1 MLFSWVRAVQAV
13 HYHFRFHS
21 RIIQIGCHWG
31 EGGHTELYLLEG
43 DTLALVDT
51 GVADTPSRYVV
62 PALAACGY
70 QPSDIGLILN
80 THGHFDHAGGNGEM
94 IDLARNPAQEGGAG
108 PRVFAHAA
116 DVRTI
121 EDVDYQFETFFA
133 DNDRLIGRADRLDAA
148 LRKLRADA
156 GRPTKV
162 DRALAD
168 GELLDLGRGL
178 RLRVVSTPGHTLGS
192 VAYYW
197 EAEGLALV
205 GDTVMGLGARLNG
218 LPLIYYPEQYLAT
231 IDLLLG
237 LDPRV
242 LGLGHHYRTGAV
254 PADSIH
260 FGAAVAAYLRASREI
275 SEMIGEA
282 TARALDANSG
292 ADFLAVARAATAD
305 LSARLHFTPAA
316 DGLAAAGGVPAI
328 AAQWRRLT

>member
-1 MLFSWVRAVQAV
+1 MTLLE
-13 HYHFRFHS
+13 HNHFRFHQQ
-21 RIIQIGCHWG
+21 IVQIGCHWG
-31 EGGHTELYLLEG
+31 DGGHTELYLLEG

-51 GVADTPSRYVV
+51 GVADTPSRYVA

-70 QPSDIGLILN
+70 QPSDVGLILN

-94 IDLARNPAQEGGAG
+94 LDLAQSAGGS
-108 PRVFAHAA
+108 PQVFAHAA

-133 DNDRLIGRADRLDAA
+133 DNDRLVGRADRLDAA
-148 LRKLRADA
+148 RARLHADA

-168 GELLDLGRGL
+168 GDLLDLGCGL

-192 VAYYW
+192 VAYYL
-197 EAEGLALV
+197 EPEGLALV
-205 GDTVMGLGARLNG
+205 GDTVMGMGSRQNG
-218 LPLIYYPEQYLAT
+218 LPLVYYPESYLRT

-237 LDPRV
+237 LDLRV
-242 LGLGHHYRTGAV
+242 LGLGHHYRTSAV

-260 FGAAVAAYLRASREI
+260 FGPAVAAYLRASREI
-275 SEMIGEA
+275 SETIAGA
-282 TARALDANSG
+282 TARALEANPG
-292 ADFLAVARAATAD
+292 ADFLTIARAATAD

-316 DGLAAAGGVPAI
+316 DGLAAAGGVAAI